1 MPGTNLTREEAQQRA
16 KLLTVDSYEIDLDL
30 SGAVEGG
37 TYRSVTT
44 VRFDSA
50 ESGVGSFIDLVAPA
64 VQEVVLN
71 GDSLDP
77 AEVFKDSRIELAGI
91 LEGRNVLRVVAD
103 CAYTNTGEGLHR
115 FVDPV
120 DQQAYLYTQFEV
132 PDARRVFASFEQP
145 DLKATFQ
152 FTVKAPSGWTV
163 ISNSPTPEPK
173 DDVWEFEPTPRI
185 STYVTALILG
195 PYHSVHSVYEKD
207 GQSVPLGIYC
217 RPSLAEFLDSDAIF
231 EVTRQ
236 GFEWFQEK
244 FDYAYPFKKY
254 DQLFVPEFNAG
265 AMENAGAVT
274 IRDQY
279 VFRSKVTDAAYE
291 VRAETILHELAHMWF
306 GDLVTMEW
314 WNDLWL
320 NESFATYTSI
330 ACQSYAPGSRWPHSW
345 TTFANSMK
353 TWAYRQDQLPST
365 HPIMAQ
371 INDLDDVLVNFDGI
385 TYAKGA
391 SVLKQLVAYVGEDE
405 FFRGVQAYFKA
416 HAYGNTQLSDL
427 LGALEET
434 SGRDL
439 GTWSQKWLQTAGINV
454 LRPEIETDANGVI
467 TSFAIRQEAPALPAG
482 AKGEPTLRPHRIA
495 VGLYDLDDSAGGS
508 GKLVRGERIE
518 LDVDG
523 ELTEVAE
530 LVGKRRPAVILLN
543 DDDLSYAKVRL
554 DEQSLAFV
562 TEHLGDFEASL
573 PRALCW
579 ASAWDMTRDAELA
592 ARDYLSLVLSGIGK
606 ESDIGVVQ
614 SLHRQVLTAVELYAD
629 PNAREALLTRWTD
642 ATLAHLRSSAGG
654 SDHQLAWARAFAAT
668 ARTPEQLDLLE
679 GLLDGRESIEGLAV
693 DTELRWSFVQRL
705 AAVGRFDEAEITSE
719 YERDRTAAGE
729 RHAATARAA
738 RPTEE
743 AKAEAW
749 ASVVES
755 DKLPNAV
762 QEAVIGGFVQFG
774 QRELLAPYTEK
785 YFAAVKGVWDSRSH
799 EMAQQIAVGL
809 YPSVQVS
816 ADTLAKTDEW
826 LASAEPSAA
835 LRRLI
840 SESRSGVE
848 RALRAQARHGGVG
861 GDALRRGKMALPR
874 ARARKRRFRM
884 EVSRSTG
891 TAAPTGETTSPA
903 AVARSGPRPH
913 QGRGE
918 RRSLLAFRF

>member
-1 MPGTNLTREEAQQRA
+1 MPGTNLTRDEAQERA
-16 KLLTVDSYEIDLDL
+16 RLLTVDAYEIDLDL
-30 SGAVEGG
+30 SAAQEGGAPGSAADGSTGG

-44 VRFDSA
+44 VRFDVA
-50 ESGVGSFIDLVAPA
+50 EAGADSFIDLVAPA
-64 VQEVVLN
+64 VHEVVLN
-71 GDSLDP
+71 GEALDP
-77 AEVFKDSRIELAGI
+77 GEVFKDSRITLAG
-91 LEGRNVLRVVAD
+91 LPAGRNDLTVVAD

-152 FTVKAPSGWTV
+152 FTVKAPEGWTV
-163 ISNSPTPEPK
+163 ISNSPTPEPS
-173 DDVWEFEPTPRI
+173 DNVWRFEPTPRI
-185 STYVTALILG
+185 STYITALIVG
-195 PYHSVHSVYEKD
+195 PYHSVHSSYEKD
-207 GQSVPLGIYC
+207 GRTVPLGIYC
-217 RPSLAEFLDSDAIF
+217 RPSLAEHLDADEIF
-231 EVTRQ
+231 AVTRQ

-244 FDYAYPFKKY
+244 FDYDYPFAKY

-330 ACQSYAPGSRWPHSW
+330 ACQAYAPGSKWPHSW

-365 HPIMAQ
+365 HPIMAE

-391 SVLKQLVAYVGEDE
+391 SVLKQLVAYVGMDE
-405 FFRGVQAYFKA
+405 FFQGVQAYFKA
-416 HAYGNTQLSDL
+416 HAYGNTRLSDL

-439 GTWSQKWLQTAGINV
+439 KTWSKKWLETAGINI
-454 LRPEIETDANGVI
+454 LRPETEVDGAGII
-467 TSFAIRQEAPALPAG
+467 TSFAVKQEAPALPAG
-482 AKGEPTLRPHRIA
+482 AKGEPVLRPHRIA
-495 VGLYDLDDSAGGS
+495 VGAYELQD
-508 GKLVRGERIE
+508 GKLVRTERIE

-523 ELTEVAE
+523 ELTAVPQ
-530 LVGKRRPAVILLN
+530 LVGKARPAVILLN

-554 DEQSLAFV
+554 DEESLKAV
-562 TEHLGDFEASL
+562 TEHLGDFTESL
-573 PRALCW
+573 PRALSW
-579 ASAWDMTRDAELA
+579 ASAWDMTRDAELP

-614 SLHRQVLTAVELYAD
+614 SLHRQVKLALDLYAA
-629 PNAREALLTRWTD
+629 PEWRETGLATWTAAALEQ
-642 ATLAHLRSSAGG
+642 LRAAEPG
-654 SDHQLAWARAFAAT
+654 SDHQLAWARAFAAS
-668 ARTPEQLDLLE
+668 ARTDTQLDLLQ
-679 GLLDGRESIEGLAV
+679 GLLDGTEEISGLAV
-693 DTELRWSFVQRL
+693 DTELRWALLQRL
-705 AAVGRFDEAEITSE
+705 AATGRADEKAVAAEL
-719 YERDRTAAGE
+719 ERDKTSAGE

-738 RPTEE
+738 RPTAE

-755 DKLPNAV
+755 DKLPNSL
-762 QEAVIGGFVQFG
+762 QEAVIGGFVQPD
-774 QRELLAPYTEK
+774 QRELLAPYTAK
-785 YFAAVKGVWDSRSH
+785 YFAAVKDIWNSRSH
-799 EMAQQIAVGL
+799 EMAQQIVVGL
-809 YPSVQVS
+809 YPALQVS
-816 ADTLAKTDEW
+816 QETLDATDAW
-826 LASAEPSAA
+826 LASAGPSPA
-835 LRRLI
+835 LRRLMT
-840 SESRSGVE
+840 ESRAGIE
-848 RALRAQARHGGVG
+848 RALKAQRA
-861 GDALRRGKMALPR
+861 DA
-874 ARARKRRFRM
+874 
-884 EVSRSTG
+884 
-891 TAAPTGETTSPA
+891 AA
-903 AVARSGPRPH
+903 
-913 QGRGE
+913 
-918 RRSLLAFRF
+918 

>member
-30 SGAVEGG
+30 SGAQEGG

-44 VRFDSA
+44 VRFDVSA
-50 ESGVGSFIDLVAPA
+50 DVSTDANGAESFIDLVAPT
-64 VQEVVLN
+64 VHEVTLN

-77 AEVFKDSRIELAGI
+77 AEVFADSRIALPG
-91 LEGRNVLRVVAD
+91 LLPGRNVLRVSAD

-120 DQQAYLYTQFEV
+120 DDQAYLYTQFEV

-145 DLKATFQ
+145 DLKATFK
-152 FTVKAPSGWTV
+152 FTVKAPAGWTV
-163 ISNSPTPEPK
+163 VSNSPTPEPR
-173 DDVWEFEPTPRI
+173 DNVWEFEPTPRI
-185 STYVTALILG
+185 STYITALIVG

-217 RPSLAEFLDSDAIF
+217 RPSLAEHLDADAIF
-231 EVTRQ
+231 DVTRQ

-291 VRAETILHELAHMWF
+291 VRAATILHELAHMWF

-320 NESFATYTSI
+320 NESFATYAEA
-330 ACQSYAPGSRWPHSW
+330 ACQADAPGSKWPHSW

-365 HPIMAQ
+365 HPIMAD
-371 INDLDDVLVNFDGI
+371 IRDLDDVLVNFDGI

-391 SVLKQLVAYVGEDE
+391 SVLKQLVAYVGKDA
-405 FFRGVQAYFKA
+405 FFSGVQAYFKR
-416 HAYGNTQLSDL
+416 HAYGNTRLSDL

-439 GTWSQKWLQTAGINV
+439 SAWSKKWLETAGINV
-454 LRPEIETDANGVI
+454 LRPEIETDGADGTGTI

-482 AKGEPTLRPHRIA
+482 AKGESTLRPHRIA
-495 VGLYDLDDSAGGS
+495 VGLYDLDAAS
-508 GKLVRGERIE
+508 GKLVRVDRVE

-523 ELTEVAE
+523 ELTSVPE
-530 LVGKRRPAVILLN
+530 LVGKARPAVVLLN

-554 DEQSLAFV
+554 DERSLAFV

-579 ASAWDMTRDAELA
+579 ASAWDMTRDGELP

-614 SLHRQVLTAVELYAD
+614 SLHRQVKLAVDLYAA
-629 PNAREALLTRWTD
+629 PNARETLLNRWTE
-642 ATLAHLRSSAGG
+642 ATLAHLRAAEAG

-668 ARTPEQLDLLE
+668 ARKPEQLDLLDS
-679 GLLDGRESIEGLAV
+679 LLDGTKTVEGLAV
-693 DTELRWSFVQRL
+693 DTELRWAFVQRL
-705 AAVGRFDEAEITSE
+705 AAVGRYDESEIAAE
-719 YERDRTAAGE
+719 YERDKTAAGE

-738 RPTEE
+738 RPSEE

-755 DKLPNAV
+755 DKLPNAL
-762 QEAVIGGFVQFG
+762 QEAVIAGFVQTD
-774 QRELLAPYTEK
+774 QRELLAPYTDR
-785 YFAAVKGVWDSRSH
+785 YFEALAGVWESRSH
-799 EMAQQIAVGL
+799 EMAQQIVVGL
-809 YPSVQVS
+809 YPAIQVS
-816 ADTLAKTDEW
+816 EETLEKTDAW
-826 LASAEPSAA
+826 LTSTDPNAA
-835 LRRLI
+835 LRRLV
-840 SESRSGVE
+840 SESRAGVE
-848 RALRAQARHGGVG
+848 RALRAQAA
-861 GDALRRGKMALPR
+861 DA
-874 ARARKRRFRM
+874 
-884 EVSRSTG
+884 
-891 TAAPTGETTSPA
+891 AAE
-903 AVARSGPRPH
+903 
-913 QGRGE
+913 
-918 RRSLLAFRF
+918 

>member
-30 SGAVEGG
+30 SGAQEGG
-37 TYRSVTT
+37 TFRSVTT

-50 ESGVGSFIDLVAPA
+50 EADAETFIDLVAPA
-64 VQEVVLN
+64 VHEVVLN
-71 GDSLDP
+71 GHSLDV
-77 AEVFKDSRIELAGI
+77 AAVFRDSRIRLRHLAAGP
-91 LEGRNVLRVVAD
+91 NVLKVVAD
-103 CAYTNTGEGLHR
+103 CDYTNTGEGLHR

-173 DDVWEFEPTPRI
+173 GPDGDVWVFEPTPRI
-185 STYVTALILG
+185 STYITALIAG
-195 PYHSVHSVYEKD
+195 PYHAVHSSYEGPD

-217 RPSLAEFLDSDAIF
+217 RPSLAEYLDADAIF

-236 GFEWFQEK
+236 GFDWFQEK
-244 FDYAYPFKKY
+244 FDYAYPFAKY

-291 VRAETILHELAHMWF
+291 TRAETILHELAHMWF

-330 ACQSYAPGSRWPHSW
+330 ACQAYAEGSRWPHSW

-365 HPIMAQ
+365 HPIMAD
-371 INDLDDVLVNFDGI
+371 IRDLDDVLVNFDGI

-391 SVLKQLVAYVGEDE
+391 SVLKQLVAYVGMDE

-416 HAYGNTQLSDL
+416 HAFGNTRLSDL

-439 GTWSQKWLQTAGINV
+439 KTWSAKWLETAGINV
-454 LRPEIETDANGVI
+454 LRPVVDVDTRGVI
-467 TSFAIRQEAPALPAG
+467 TSFAVKQEAPALPAG

-495 VGLYDLDDSAGGS
+495 IGLYDLDEAS
-508 GKLVRGERIE
+508 GKLVRTDRVE

-523 ELTEVAE
+523 ELTAVDA
-530 LVGKRRPAVILLN
+530 LVGKARPAVILLN

-554 DEQSLAFV
+554 DAESLAFV
-562 TEHLGDFEASL
+562 TDHIGDFEASL

-579 ASAWDMTRDAELA
+579 ASAWDMTRDAELPT
-592 ARDYLSLVLSGIGK
+592 RDYLSLVLSGIGK

-614 SLHRQVLTAVELYAD
+614 SLHRQVKLALDLYAA
-629 PNAREALLTRWTD
+629 PARREEALTRWTE
-642 ATLAHLRSSAGG
+642 ATLTHLRAAEPG

-668 ARTPEQLDLLE
+668 ARTDADLSLLE
-679 GLLDGRESIEGLAV
+679 RLLDGSETIEGLAV
-693 DTELRWSFVQRL
+693 DTELRWAFVGRL
-705 AAVGRFDEAEITSE
+705 AATGRLDEAGIAAEL
-719 YERDRTAAGE
+719 ERDKTAAGE
-729 RHAATARAA
+729 RHAASARAA
-738 RPTEE
+738 RPTAE
-743 AKAEAW
+743 AKAAAW

-755 DKLPNAV
+755 DTLPNAV
-762 QEAVIGGFVQFG
+762 QEAVIGGFVQTD

-785 YFAAVKGVWDSRSH
+785 FFSAVKDAWDSRSH

-809 YPSVQVS
+809 YPSLQIS
-816 ADTLAKTDEW
+816 QATLDATDAW
-826 LASAEPSAA
+826 LASANPSAA

-848 RALRAQARHGGVG
+848 RALRA
-861 GDALRRGKMALPR
+861 R
-874 ARARKRRFRM
+874 AAD
-884 EVSRSTG
+884 V
-891 TAAPTGETTSPA
+891 
-903 AVARSGPRPH
+903 
-913 QGRGE
+913 
-918 RRSLLAFRF
+918 

>member
-1 MPGTNLTREEAQQRA
+1 MPGTNLTRDEAQQRA
-16 KLLTVDSYEIDLDL
+16 RLLTVDSYEIDLDL
-30 SGAVEGG
+30 SGAQEGG
-37 TYRSVTT
+37 TYRSVTS
-44 VRFDSA
+44 VRFDAA
-50 ESGVGSFIDLVAPA
+50 EAGAGTFIDLVAPT
-64 VQEVVLN
+64 VHEVVLN
-71 GDSLDP
+71 GEALDT
-77 AEVFKDSRIELAGI
+77 AEVFADSRIALPGLLAG
-91 LEGRNVLRVVAD
+91 RNELRVVAD

-145 DLKATFQ
+145 DLKATFR
-152 FTVKAPSGWTV
+152 FTVTAPEGWTV

-173 DDVWEFEPTPRI
+173 DNVWRFEPTPRI
-185 STYVTALILG
+185 SSYITALIVG
-195 PYHSVHSVYEKD
+195 PYHSVHSSYEKD
-207 GQSVPLGIYC
+207 GRSVPLGIYC

-231 EVTRQ
+231 AVTRQ
-236 GFEWFQEK
+236 GFDWFEEK
-244 FDYAYPFKKY
+244 FDYPYPFAKY

-291 VRAETILHELAHMWF
+291 TRAETILHELAHMWF

-330 ACQSYAPGSRWPHSW
+330 ACQAHAPGSKWPHAW

-365 HPIMAQ
+365 HPIMAE
-371 INDLDDVLVNFDGI
+371 IRDLDDVLVNFDGI

-391 SVLKQLVAYVGEDE
+391 SVLKQLVAYVGMEE
-405 FFRGVQAYFKA
+405 FFTGVQAYFKR
-416 HAYGNTQLSDL
+416 HAFGNTRLSDL

-439 GTWSQKWLQTAGINV
+439 KTWSKKWLETAGINV
-454 LRPEIETDANGVI
+454 LRPEITTDATGTI
-467 TSFAIRQEAPALPAG
+467 TSFAVRQEAPALPPG
-482 AKGEPTLRPHRIA
+482 ATGEPTLRPHRIA
-495 VGLYDLDDSAGGS
+495 IGLYDLDAT
-508 GKLVRGERIE
+508 GKLVRSERIE

-523 ELTEVAE
+523 ERTEVE
-530 LVGKRRPAVILLN
+530 GLTGTKRPAVILLN

-554 DEQSLAFV
+554 DPDSLAVV

-579 ASAWDMTRDAELA
+579 ASAWDMTRDGELA
-592 ARDYLSLVLSGIGK
+592 TRDYLSLVLSGIAK

-614 SLHRQVLTAVELYAD
+614 SLHRQVKLALELYAAPD
-629 PNAREALLTRWTD
+629 WRPTGLTAWTE
-642 ATLAHLRSSAGG
+642 ATLAHLRAAAPG

-668 ARTPEQLDLLE
+668 ARTDAQLDLVA
-679 GLLDGRESIEGLAV
+679 GLLDGTETIDGLAV
-693 DTELRWSFVQRL
+693 DTELRWTLLERL
-705 AAVGRFDEAEITSE
+705 AATGRADEAAVAAEL
-719 YERDRTAAGE
+719 ERDKTSAGE

-738 RPTEE
+738 RPTPE

-762 QEAVIGGFVQFG
+762 QEAVIGGFVQTD
-774 QRELLAPYTEK
+774 QRELLAPYTER
-785 YFAAVKGVWDSRSH
+785 YFASVKEIWNSRSH

-809 YPSVQVS
+809 YPALQVS
-816 ADTLAKTDEW
+816 QDTLDATDAW
-826 LASAEPSAA
+826 LASADPTPA
-835 LRRLI
+835 LRRMVT
-840 SESRSGVE
+840 ESRAGVE
-848 RALRAQARHGGVG
+848 RAL
-861 GDALRRGKMALPR
+861 K
-874 ARARKRRFRM
+874 ARAAD
-884 EVSRSTG
+884 
-891 TAAPTGETTSPA
+891 AAAG
-903 AVARSGPRPH
+903 
-913 QGRGE
+913 
-918 RRSLLAFRF
+918 

>member
-1 MPGTNLTREEAQQRA
+1 MPGTNLTRDEAQQRA
-16 KLLTVDSYEIDLDL
+16 RLLTVDSYEIDLDL
-30 SGAVEGG
+30 SGAQEGG
-37 TYRSVTT
+37 TYRSVTR
-44 VRFDSA
+44 VRFNAA
-50 ESGVGSFIDLVAPA
+50 EAGAESFIDLVAPT
-64 VQEVVLN
+64 VHEVVLN
-71 GDSLDP
+71 GEALDP
-77 AEVFKDSRIELAGI
+77 EQVFKDSRIALPGLSAGDNELT
-91 LEGRNVLRVVAD
+91 VVAD
-103 CAYTNTGEGLHR
+103 CGYTNTGEGLHR

-152 FTVKAPSGWTV
+152 FTVTAPEGWTV

-173 DDVWEFEPTPRI
+173 DNVWHFEPTPRI
-185 STYVTALILG
+185 STYITALIAG
-195 PYHSVHSVYEKD
+195 PYHSVHSSYEKD

-217 RPSLAEFLDSDAIF
+217 RPSLAEFLDADAIF

-236 GFEWFQEK
+236 GFDWFQEK
-244 FDYAYPFKKY
+244 FDYDYPFAKY

-291 VRAETILHELAHMWF
+291 TRAETILHELAHMWF

-330 ACQSYAPGSRWPHSW
+330 ACQAYAPGSKWPHAW

-365 HPIMAQ
+365 HPIMAE
-371 INDLDDVLVNFDGI
+371 IRDLDDVLVNFDGI

-391 SVLKQLVAYVGEDE
+391 SVLKQLVAYVGMDE
-405 FFRGVQAYFKA
+405 FFKGVQAYFKQ
-416 HAYGNTQLSDL
+416 HQWDNTRLSDL

-439 GTWSQKWLQTAGINV
+439 KTWSKKWLETAGINI
-454 LRPEIETDANGVI
+454 LRPEIETDDSGTI
-467 TSFAIRQEAPALPAG
+467 TSFAVRQEAPALPAG
-482 AKGEPTLRPHRIA
+482 ATGEPVLRPHRIA
-495 VGLYDLDDSAGGS
+495 IGAYDLDAT
-508 GKLVRGERIE
+508 GKLVRTDRIE

-523 ELTEVAE
+523 ELTEVPE
-530 LVGKRRPAVILLN
+530 LVGRKRPGVVLLN

-554 DEQSLAFV
+554 DAESLKAV
-562 TEHLGDFEASL
+562 TAHLGDFEASL

-579 ASAWDMTRDAELA
+579 ASAWDMTRDGELPT
-592 ARDYLSLVLSGIGK
+592 RDYLDLVLSGIAK

-614 SLHRQVLTAVELYAD
+614 SLHRQVKLALDLYGAPD
-629 PNAREALLTRWTD
+629 WRATGLAAWTE
-642 ATLAHLRSSAGG
+642 ATLRHLRAAAPG

-668 ARTPEQLDLLE
+668 ARTDEQLALLA
-679 GLLDGRESIEGLAV
+679 GLLDGSETIEGLVV
-693 DTELRWSFVQRL
+693 DTELRWALLERL
-705 AAVGRFDEAEITSE
+705 AATGKADEPEIAAEL
-719 YERDRTAAGE
+719 ERDRTSAGE
-729 RHAATARAA
+729 RHAATARAS
-738 RPTEE
+738 RPTPE

-762 QEAVIGGFVQFG
+762 QEAVIGGFVQTD
-774 QRELLAPYTEK
+774 QRELLAAYAEK
-785 YFAAVKGVWDSRSH
+785 YFAAVKGVWEGRSH

-809 YPSVQVS
+809 YPSLQVS
-816 ADTLAKTDEW
+816 QATLDATDAW
-826 LASAEPSAA
+826 LASAEPNAA
-835 LRRLI
+835 LRRLVT
-840 SESRSGVE
+840 ESRAGIE
-848 RALRAQARHGGVG
+848 RALRAQAA
-861 GDALRRGKMALPR
+861 DA
-874 ARARKRRFRM
+874 
-884 EVSRSTG
+884 
-891 TAAPTGETTSPA
+891 AAGA
-903 AVARSGPRPH
+903 
-913 QGRGE
+913 
-918 RRSLLAFRF
+918 

>member
-30 SGAVEGG
+30 SGAQEGG
-37 TYRSVTT
+37 TFRSVTT
-44 VRFDSA
+44 VRFDSVENGA
-50 ESGVGSFIDLVAPA
+50 QSFIDLVAPT
-64 VQEVVLN
+64 VHEITLN
-71 GDSLDP
+71 GDHLD
-77 AEVFKDSRIELAGI
+77 ADEVFKDSRIALPGI
-91 LEGRNVLRVVAD
+91 LDGRNILRVVAD

-152 FTVKAPSGWTV
+152 FTVKAPTGWTV

-173 DDVWEFEPTPRI
+173 DDIWIFEPTPRI
-185 STYVTALILG
+185 SSYITALIVG

-207 GQSVPLGIYC
+207 GQTVPLGIYC
-217 RPSLAEFLDSDAIF
+217 RPSLAEYLDSDAIF

-274 IRDQY
+274 LRDQY

-291 VRAETILHELAHMWF
+291 MRASTILHELAHMWF

-320 NESFATYTSI
+320 NESFATYAEA
-330 ACQSYAPGSRWPHSW
+330 ACQAHHPDSRWPHSW
-345 TTFANSMK
+345 TTFANQMK

-365 HPIMAQ
+365 HPIMAE
-371 INDLDDVLVNFDGI
+371 IRDLDDVLVNFDGI

-391 SVLKQLVAYVGEDE
+391 SVLKQLVAYVGMDE

-416 HAYGNTQLSDL
+416 HAYGNTRLSDL

-434 SGRDL
+434 SGRNL
-439 GTWSQKWLQTAGINV
+439 GNWSEKWLQTAGINI
-454 LRPEIETDANGVI
+454 LRPEIETDADGVI

-482 AKGEPTLRPHRIA
+482 AKGESTLRPHRIA
-495 VGLYDLDDSAGGS
+495 IGFYDLDDDS
-508 GKLVRGERIE
+508 GKLLRDERVE

-523 ELTEVAE
+523 ELTAVPQ
-530 LVGKRRPAVILLN
+530 LVGKRRPAVVLLN

-592 ARDYLSLVLSGIGK
+592 TRDYLSLVLSGIGK

-614 SLHRQVLTAVELYAD
+614 SLHRQVKLAIELYAD
-629 PNAREALLTRWTD
+629 PAWRESGLTRWTV
-642 ATLAHLRSSAGG
+642 AALEHLRAAEPG

-679 GLLDGRESIEGLAV
+679 GLLSGGETIEGLVV
-693 DTELRWSFVQRL
+693 DTELRWTFVQRL
-705 AAVGRFDEAEITSE
+705 AVTGRFDEAEITAE
-719 YERDRTAAGE
+719 YERDKTDAGE
-729 RHAATARAA
+729 RHATTARAA
-738 RPTEE
+738 RPTEA

-762 QEAVIGGFVQFG
+762 QEAVIGGFVQTD

-785 YFAAVKGVWDSRSH
+785 FFAAVKDVWESRSH

-809 YPSVQVS
+809 YPSIQVS
-816 ADTLAKTDEW
+816 QDTLDKTDAW
-826 LASAEPSAA
+826 LASAEPNAA
-835 LRRLI
+835 LRRLV

-848 RALRAQARHGGVG
+848 RALKAQAA
-861 GDALRRGKMALPR
+861 DAAS
-874 ARARKRRFRM
+874 AQ
-884 EVSRSTG
+884 E
-891 TAAPTGETTSPA
+891 
-903 AVARSGPRPH
+903 
-913 QGRGE
+913 
-918 RRSLLAFRF
+918 

>member
-30 SGAVEGG
+30 SGAQEGG

-44 VRFDSA
+44 VRFDVA
-50 ESGVGSFIDLVAPA
+50 ESGAASFIDLVAPA
-64 VQEVVLN
+64 VHEVTLN

-77 AEVFKDSRIELAGI
+77 AEVFADSRIALPGLLAG
-91 LEGRNVLRVVAD
+91 RNILRVVAD

-120 DQQAYLYTQFEV
+120 DEQAYLYTQFEV

-173 DDVWEFEPTPRI
+173 DDTWVFEPTPRI
-185 STYVTALILG
+185 SSYITALIVG

-231 EVTRQ
+231 AVTRQ

-244 FDYAYPFKKY
+244 FDYDYPFKKY

-291 VRAETILHELAHMWF
+291 TRAETILHELAHMWF

-330 ACQSYAPGSRWPHSW
+330 ACQAYAPGSRWPHSW

-365 HPIMAQ
+365 HPIMAE
-371 INDLDDVLVNFDGI
+371 IRDLDDVLVNFDGI

-391 SVLKQLVAYVGEDE
+391 SVLKQLVAYVGMDE
-405 FFRGVQAYFKA
+405 FFTGVQAYFKR
-416 HAYGNTQLSDL
+416 HAYGNTRLADL

-439 GTWSQKWLQTAGINV
+439 STWARKWLQTAGINI
-454 LRPEIETDANGVI
+454 LRPEVETDGDGVV
-467 TSFAIRQEAPALPAG
+467 TSFAVRQEAPALPAG

-495 VGLYDLDDSAGGS
+495 IGLYDLDEAS
-508 GKLVRGERIE
+508 GKLVRTDRIE

-523 ELTEVAE
+523 ELTAVPQLA
-530 LVGKRRPAVILLN
+530 GRPRPAVFLLN

-554 DEQSLAFV
+554 DEESLRFV
-562 TEHLGDFEASL
+562 TEHLGDFESSL

-579 ASAWDMTRDAELA
+579 ASAWDMTRDAELP

-614 SLHRQVLTAVELYAD
+614 SLQRQVKLAVELYAD
-629 PNAREALLTRWTD
+629 PAAREALLTRWTD
-642 ATLAHLRSSAGG
+642 ATLAHLRAAAPA

-668 ARTPEQLDLLE
+668 ARTPEQLDLLD
-679 GLLDGRESIEGLAV
+679 GLLDGTQTVEGLAV
-693 DTELRWSFVQRL
+693 DTELRWAFVERL
-705 AAVGRFDEAEITSE
+705 AAVGRFDEADIAAE

-749 ASVVES
+749 ASVVDS

-762 QEAVIGGFVQFG
+762 QEAVIGGFVQTD
-774 QRELLAPYTEK
+774 QRDLLAPYTDK
-785 YFAAVKGVWDSRSH
+785 YFEILKSVWDSRSH
-799 EMAQQIAVGL
+799 EIAQQIAIGL
-809 YPSVQVS
+809 YPSLQVS
-816 ADTLAKTDEW
+816 AETLTKTDAW
-826 LASAEPSAA
+826 LASAQPNAA
-835 LRRLI
+835 LARLV
-840 SESRSGVE
+840 SESRAGVE
-848 RALRAQARHGGVG
+848 RALKAQAA
-861 GDALRRGKMALPR
+861 DA
-874 ARARKRRFRM
+874 
-884 EVSRSTG
+884 
-891 TAAPTGETTSPA
+891 AA
-903 AVARSGPRPH
+903 
-913 QGRGE
+913 Q
-918 RRSLLAFRF
+918 

>member
-16 KLLTVDSYEIDLDL
+16 DLLSVDSYEIDLDL
-30 SGAVEGG
+30 SGAQEGG
-37 TYRSVTT
+37 TFRSVTT
-44 VRFDSA
+44 VRFDVA
-50 ESGVGSFIDLVAPA
+50 ESGAESFIDLVAPA
-64 VQEVVLN
+64 VREVTLN
-71 GDSLDP
+71 GDTLDP
-77 AEVFKDSRIELAGI
+77 AEVFKESRIALPGL
-91 LEGRNVLRVVAD
+91 LEGRNILRVVAD

-120 DQQAYLYTQFEV
+120 DEQAYLYTQFEV
-132 PDARRVFASFEQP
+132 PDARRVFANFEQP
-145 DLKATFQ
+145 DLKATFR
-152 FTVKAPSGWTV
+152 FTVTAPDGWSV
-163 ISNSPTPEPK
+163 ISNSPTPEAK
-173 DDVWEFEPTPRI
+173 DNVWAFAPTPRI
-185 STYVTALILG
+185 STYITALIVG

-217 RPSLAEFLDSDAIF
+217 RPSLAEHLDADAIF

-236 GFEWFQEK
+236 GFDWFQEK
-244 FDYAYPFKKY
+244 FDYAYPFEKY

-320 NESFATYTSI
+320 NESFATFTSI
-330 ACQSYAPGSRWPHSW
+330 ACQASAPGSRWPHAW

-365 HPIMAQ
+365 HPIMAE
-371 INDLDDVLVNFDGI
+371 IRDLDDVLVNFDGI

-405 FFRGVQAYFKA
+405 FFRGVQAYFKR
-416 HAYGNTQLSDL
+416 HAFGNTRLSDL

-439 GTWSQKWLQTAGINV
+439 KTWSKAWLETAGINI
-454 LRPEIETDANGVI
+454 LRPELETDADGVI
-467 TSFAIRQEAPALPAG
+467 TSFAVRQEAPALPAG

-495 VGLYDLDDSAGGS
+495 VGLYDLDDA
-508 GKLVRGERIE
+508 GKLVRVKRVE

-523 ELTEVAE
+523 ELTPVPE
-530 LVGKRRPAVILLN
+530 LTGVRRPAVILLN
-543 DDDLSYAKVRL
+543 DDDLSYAKVRM
-554 DEQSLAFV
+554 DEESLAVV
-562 TEHLGDFEASL
+562 TEHLGDFAESL
-573 PRALCW
+573 PRALSW
-579 ASAWDMTRDAELA
+579 ASAWDMTRDGELA
-592 ARDYLSLVLSGIGK
+592 TRDYLSLVLSGIGK

-614 SLHRQVLTAVELYAD
+614 SLHRQAKLAIDLYAD
-629 PNAREALLTRWTD
+629 PAARETLLSRWTE
-642 ATLAHLRSSAGG
+642 ATLAHLRTAEAG

-679 GLLDGRESIEGLAV
+679 ALLDGSQTVEGLAV
-693 DTELRWSFVQRL
+693 DTELRWAFVERL
-705 AAVGRFDEAEITSE
+705 AAVGRFDEAEIAAE

-738 RPTEE
+738 RPTAE

-762 QEAVIGGFVQFG
+762 QEAVIIGFIQTD
-774 QRELLAPYTEK
+774 QRELLAPYTDR
-785 YFAAVKGVWDSRSH
+785 YFDSVKTAWDSRSH

-816 ADTLAKTDEW
+816 EETLHKTDAW
-826 LASAEPSAA
+826 LTSVDPTPA

-840 SESRSGVE
+840 SESRAGVE
-848 RALRAQARHGGVG
+848 RALKAQRADGAS
-861 GDALRRGKMALPR
+861 A
-874 ARARKRRFRM
+874 
-884 EVSRSTG
+884 
-891 TAAPTGETTSPA
+891 
-903 AVARSGPRPH
+903 
-913 QGRGE
+913 
-918 RRSLLAFRF
+918 

>member
-30 SGAVEGG
+30 SGAQEGG

-44 VRFDSA
+44 VRFDVSA
-50 ESGVGSFIDLVAPA
+50 DAEGAESFIDLVAPTA
-64 VQEVVLN
+64 HEVTLN
-71 GDSLDP
+71 GDALDP
-77 AEVFKDSRIELAGI
+77 AEVFEDSRIALPG
-91 LEGRNVLRVVAD
+91 LLPGRNVLRVSAD

-120 DQQAYLYTQFEV
+120 DDQAYLYTQFEV

-152 FTVKAPSGWTV
+152 FTVKAPAGWTV
-163 ISNSPTPEPK
+163 ISNSPTPEPR
-173 DDVWEFEPTPRI
+173 DNVWEFEPTPRI
-185 STYVTALILG
+185 STYITALIVG

-217 RPSLAEFLDSDAIF
+217 RPSLAEYLDADAIF
-231 EVTRQ
+231 DVTRQ

-244 FDYAYPFKKY
+244 FDYAYPFGKY

-291 VRAETILHELAHMWF
+291 VRASTILHELAHMWF

-320 NESFATYTSI
+320 NESFATYAEA
-330 ACQSYAPGSRWPHSW
+330 ACQADAPGSKWPHSW

-365 HPIMAQ
+365 HPIMAD
-371 INDLDDVLVNFDGI
+371 IRDLDDVLVNFDGI

-391 SVLKQLVAYVGEDE
+391 SVLKQLVAYVGKDA
-405 FFRGVQAYFKA
+405 FFSGVQAYFKR
-416 HAYGNTQLSDL
+416 HAYGNTRLSDL

-439 GTWSQKWLQTAGINV
+439 SAWSKKWLETAGINV
-454 LRPEIETDANGVI
+454 LRPEIETDGADGTGTI

-482 AKGEPTLRPHRIA
+482 AKGESTLRPHRIA
-495 VGLYDLDDSAGGS
+495 VGLYDLDEAS
-508 GKLVRGERIE
+508 GKLVRVDRVE

-523 ELTEVAE
+523 ELTAVPQ
-530 LVGKRRPAVILLN
+530 LVGKARPAVVLLN

-554 DEQSLAFV
+554 DERSLAFV

-592 ARDYLSLVLSGIGK
+592 TRDYLSLVLSGIGK

-614 SLHRQVLTAVELYAD
+614 SLHRQVKLAIDLYSA
-629 PNAREALLTRWTD
+629 PNTREALLTRWTE
-642 ATLAHLRSSAGG
+642 ATLAHLRAAEAG

-668 ARTPEQLDLLE
+668 ARTPEQLDLLDSLLE
-679 GLLDGRESIEGLAV
+679 GTQTIEGLAV
-693 DTELRWSFVQRL
+693 DTELRWTFVERL
-705 AAVGRFDEAEITSE
+705 AAVGRYDETEIAGE
-719 YERDRTAAGE
+719 YERDKTAAGE

-755 DKLPNAV
+755 DKLPNAL
-762 QEAVIGGFVQFG
+762 QEAVIAGFVQTD
-774 QRELLAPYTEK
+774 QRELLAPYTDR
-785 YFAAVKGVWDSRSH
+785 YFEAVADVWESRSH

-809 YPSVQVS
+809 YPAIQVS
-816 ADTLAKTDEW
+816 EETLAKTDAW
-826 LASAEPSAA
+826 LASAEPNAA
-835 LRRLI
+835 LRRLV
-840 SESRSGVE
+840 SESRAGVE
-848 RALRAQARHGGVG
+848 RALRAQAA
-861 GDALRRGKMALPR
+861 D
-874 ARARKRRFRM
+874 ARA
-884 EVSRSTG
+884 
-891 TAAPTGETTSPA
+891 
-903 AVARSGPRPH
+903 
-913 QGRGE
+913 
-918 RRSLLAFRF
+918 

>member
-16 KLLTVDSYEIDLDL
+16 RLLAVDAYEIDLDL
-30 SGAVEGG
+30 SGAQEGG

-44 VRFDSA
+44 VRFEAA
-50 ESGVGSFIDLVAPA
+50 EAGESFIDLVAPT
-64 VQEVVLN
+64 VHEVVLN
-71 GDSLDP
+71 GTALTP
-77 AEVFKDSRIELAGI
+77 ADVFKDSRIALPGLVA
-91 LEGRNVLRVVAD
+91 GRNELKVVAD

-120 DQQAYLYTQFEV
+120 DDQAYLYTQFEV

-152 FTVKAPSGWTV
+152 FTVKAPEGWTV
-163 ISNSPTPEPK
+163 ISNSPTPERPA
-173 DDVWEFEPTPRI
+173 DNIWRFEPTPRI
-185 STYVTALILG
+185 STYITALIAG
-195 PYHSVHSVYEKD
+195 PYHSVHSSYEKD

-217 RPSLAEFLDSDAIF
+217 RPSLAEFLDADAIF

-236 GFEWFQEK
+236 GFDWFQEK
-244 FDYAYPFKKY
+244 FDYAYPFAKY

-330 ACQSYAPGSRWPHSW
+330 ACQAYAPGSKWPHSW

-365 HPIMAQ
+365 HPIMAD
-371 INDLDDVLVNFDGI
+371 IRDLDDVLVNFDGI

-391 SVLKQLVAYVGEDE
+391 SVLKQLVAYVGMDE
-405 FFRGVQAYFKA
+405 FFTGVQAYFKA
-416 HAYGNTQLSDL
+416 HAFGNTRLSDL
-427 LGALEET
+427 LGALEKT

-439 GTWSQKWLQTAGINV
+439 KAWSKAWLETAGINI
-454 LRPEIETDANGVI
+454 LRPEITTDAAGVI
-467 TSFAIRQEAPALPAG
+467 TAFAVKQEAPALPAG

-495 VGLYDLDDSAGGS
+495 IGLYELEN
-508 GKLVRGERIE
+508 GKLVRKDRVE

-523 ELTEVAE
+523 ALTEVPQ
-530 LVGKRRPAVILLN
+530 LVGRARPAVVLLN

-554 DEQSLAFV
+554 DAESLATV
-562 TEHLGDFEASL
+562 TQHLGDFTESL

-579 ASAWDMTRDAELA
+579 ASAWDMTRDGELA
-592 ARDYLSLVLSGIGK
+592 TRDYLDLVLSGITK

-614 SLHRQVLTAVELYAD
+614 SLQRQVKTAIDLYAA
-629 PNAREALLTRWTD
+629 PTWREIGLAKWTE
-642 ATLAHLRSSAGG
+642 ATLEQLHAAEPG

-668 ARTPEQLDLLE
+668 ARTDEQLDLLAA
-679 GLLDGRESIEGLAV
+679 LLDGSRSVEGLKI
-693 DTELRWSFVQRL
+693 DTELRWDLLGRL
-705 AAVGRFDEAEITSE
+705 AATGRADEKAIAAEL
-719 YERDRTAAGE
+719 ERDKTSAGE
-729 RHAATARAA
+729 EHAAWARAA
-738 RPTEE
+738 RPTAE

-749 ASVVES
+749 ASVIDS

-762 QEAVIGGFVQFG
+762 QESVISGFQQTD
-774 QRELLAPYTEK
+774 QRELLAPYAEK
-785 YFAAVKGVWDSRSH
+785 YFAVVKDVWSKRSH

-809 YPSVQVS
+809 YPALQVS
-816 ADTLAKTDEW
+816 QATLDATDAW
-826 LASAEPSAA
+826 LASAEPNAA
-835 LRRLI
+835 LRRLVT
-840 SESRSGVE
+840 ESRAGVE
-848 RALRAQARHGGVG
+848 RALKAQAA
-861 GDALRRGKMALPR
+861 DAA
-874 ARARKRRFRM
+874 
-884 EVSRSTG
+884 
-891 TAAPTGETTSPA
+891 A
-903 AVARSGPRPH
+903 AV
-913 QGRGE
+913 
-918 RRSLLAFRF
+918 

>member
-16 KLLTVDSYEIDLDL
+16 KLLTVDSYEVELDL
-30 SGAVEGG
+30 SGAQEGG
-37 TYRSVTT
+37 TYPSVTT
-44 VRFDSA
+44 VRFRSA
-50 ESGVGSFIDLVAPA
+50 EAGETFIDLVAPA
-64 VQEVVLN
+64 VHEVVLN
-71 GDSLDP
+71 GKSLDV
-77 AEVFKDSRIELAGI
+77 AEVFRDARIALNHLAAGDN
-91 LEGRNVLRVVAD
+91 ELRVVAD

-152 FTVKAPSGWTV
+152 FTVTAPEGWTV
-163 ISNSPTPEPK
+163 ISNSPTPQAADVK
-173 DDVWEFEPTPRI
+173 DNVWRFAPTPRI
-185 STYVTALILG
+185 STYITALIAG
-195 PYHSVHSVYEKD
+195 PYHSVHSSYEGPN

-217 RPSLAEFLDSDAIF
+217 RPSLAEFLDADAIF
-231 EVTRQ
+231 DVTRQ
-236 GFEWFQEK
+236 GFDWFQEK
-244 FDYAYPFKKY
+244 FAYDYPFAKY

-291 VRAETILHELAHMWF
+291 GRAETILHELAHMWF

-320 NESFATYTSI
+320 NESFATYTSV
-330 ACQSYAPGSRWPHSW
+330 ACQASAEGTKWPQAW

-365 HPIMAQ
+365 HPIMAD
-371 INDLDDVLVNFDGI
+371 IRDLDDVLVNFDGI

-391 SVLKQLVAYVGEDE
+391 SVLKQLVAYVGTDA

-416 HAYGNTQLSDL
+416 HAFGNTRLSDL
-427 LGALEET
+427 LGALEKT

-439 GTWSQKWLQTAGINV
+439 TAWSKAWLETAGINV
-454 LRPEIETDANGVI
+454 LRPRVETAADGTI
-467 TSFAIRQEAPALPAG
+467 TAFTVSQEAPALPVG

-495 VGLYDLDDSAGGS
+495 IGLYDLDAA
-508 GKLVRGERIE
+508 GKLVRTDRVE
-518 LDVDG
+518 LDIDG
-523 ELTEVAE
+523 ALTEVPE
-530 LVGKRRPAVILLN
+530 LVGRARPAVVLLN

-554 DEQSLAFV
+554 DEVSLENV
-562 TEHLGDFEASL
+562 TAHLGDFTESL

-579 ASAWDMTRDAELA
+579 ASAWDMTRDGELA
-592 ARDYLSLVLSGIGK
+592 TRDYLALVLSGIGK

-614 SLHRQVLTAVELYAD
+614 SLHRQVKLALDLYAD
-629 PNAREALLTRWTD
+629 PAWRDQGLATWTEAALE
-642 ATLAHLRSSAGG
+642 HLRGAEPG

-668 ARTPEQLDLLE
+668 ARTEGQLTFLSA
-679 GLLDGRESIEGLAV
+679 LLDGTAEVEGLVV
-693 DTELRWSFVQRL
+693 DTELRWAFLERL
-705 AAVGRFDEAEITSE
+705 VATGVLGDAAIDAEL
-719 YERDRTAAGE
+719 ERDRTAAGE

-738 RPTEE
+738 RPTAE

-749 ASVVES
+749 ASLVES
-755 DKLPNAV
+755 ADLPNAV
-762 QEAVIGGFVQFG
+762 QEAVIGGFVQTD

-785 YFAAVKGVWDSRSH
+785 FFAVVKGIWDERSH
-799 EMAQQIAVGL
+799 EIAQQIAVGL
-809 YPSVQVS
+809 YPSLQVS
-816 ADTLAKTDEW
+816 EQTLAATDAW
-826 LASAEPSAA
+826 LASAEPNAA

-848 RALRAQARHGGVG
+848 RAL
-861 GDALRRGKMALPR
+861 K
-874 ARARKRRFRM
+874 
-884 EVSRSTG
+884 
-891 TAAPTGETTSPA
+891 
-903 AVARSGPRPH
+903 ARSADAA
-913 QGRGE
+913 
-918 RRSLLAFRF
+918 SAS

>member
-30 SGAVEGG
+30 SGAQGGGTSHSSEAESGGG

-44 VRFDSA
+44 VRFDVA
-50 ESGVGSFIDLVAPA
+50 EDGDGAESFIDLVAPT
-64 VQEVVLN
+64 VHEVTLN

-77 AEVFKDSRIELAGI
+77 AEVFADSRIALPG
-91 LEGRNVLRVVAD
+91 LLKGRNILRVEAD

-120 DQQAYLYTQFEV
+120 DDQAYLYTQFEV

-145 DLKATFQ
+145 DLKATFR
-152 FTVKAPSGWTV
+152 FTVKAPEGWTV
-163 ISNSPTPEPK
+163 VSNSPTPEPR
-173 DDVWEFEPTPRI
+173 DNVWEFEPTPRI
-185 STYVTALILG
+185 SSYITALIVG

-217 RPSLAEFLDSDAIF
+217 RPSLAEYLDADAIF
-231 EVTRQ
+231 AVTRQ
-236 GFEWFQEK
+236 GFDWFQEK
-244 FDYAYPFKKY
+244 FDYAYPFAKY

-291 VRAETILHELAHMWF
+291 VRAATILHELAHMWF

-320 NESFATYTSI
+320 NESFATYAEA
-330 ACQSYAPGSRWPHSW
+330 ACQADAPGSKWPHSW
-345 TTFANSMK
+345 TTFANQMK

-365 HPIMAQ
+365 HPIMAD
-371 INDLDDVLVNFDGI
+371 IGDLDDVLVNFDGI

-405 FFRGVQAYFKA
+405 FFRGVQAYFKR
-416 HAYGNTQLSDL
+416 HAYGNTRLSDL

-439 GTWSQKWLQTAGINV
+439 KTWSRQWLETAGINI
-454 LRPEIETDANGVI
+454 LRPEFETDGNGVI

-495 VGLYDLDDSAGGS
+495 VGLYDLDEAS
-508 GKLVRGERIE
+508 GKLVRGDRVE

-523 ELTEVAE
+523 ELTAVPQLA
-530 LVGKRRPAVILLN
+530 GKRRPAVVLLN

-562 TEHLGDFEASL
+562 TEHLGDFESSL

-614 SLHRQVLTAVELYAD
+614 SLHRQVKLAIDLYTD
-629 PNAREALLTRWTD
+629 PAARETLLSRWTD
-642 ATLAHLRSSAGG
+642 ATLAHLRSAEAA

-679 GLLDGRESIEGLAV
+679 GLLAGTQTVEGLAV
-693 DTELRWSFVQRL
+693 DTELRWAFVQRL
-705 AAVGRFDEAEITSE
+705 AAVGRFDEAEIAGE

-762 QEAVIGGFVQFG
+762 QEAVIAGFVQID
-774 QRELLAPYTEK
+774 QRELLAPYTDR
-785 YFAAVKGVWDSRSH
+785 YFEVLADVWSSRSH

-809 YPSVQVS
+809 YPGIQVS
-816 ADTLAKTDEW
+816 GETLDRTDAW
-826 LASAEPSAA
+826 LTATAPNAA
-835 LRRLI
+835 LRRLV
-840 SESRSGVE
+840 SESRAGVE
-848 RALRAQARHGGVG
+848 RALRAQAA
-861 GDALRRGKMALPR
+861 DAGA
-874 ARARKRRFRM
+874 
-884 EVSRSTG
+884 
-891 TAAPTGETTSPA
+891 
-903 AVARSGPRPH
+903 
-913 QGRGE
+913 
-918 RRSLLAFRF
+918 

>member
-16 KLLTVDSYEIDLDL
+16 KLLTVESYEIDLDL
-30 SGAVEGG
+30 SGAQEGG

-44 VRFDSA
+44 VRFDVA
-50 ESGVGSFIDLVAPA
+50 ENGAESFIDLVAPT
-64 VQEVVLN
+64 VHEVTLN
-71 GDSLDP
+71 GDALDP
-77 AEVFKDSRIELAGI
+77 AEVFADSRIALPGL
-91 LEGRNVLRVVAD
+91 LEGRNILRVVAD

-120 DQQAYLYTQFEV
+120 DEQAYLYTQFEV

-152 FTVKAPSGWTV
+152 FTVKAPAGWTV

-173 DDVWEFEPTPRI
+173 DDVWVFEPTPRI
-185 STYVTALILG
+185 STYITALIVG

-330 ACQSYAPGSRWPHSW
+330 ACQAHHPASRWPHSW

-365 HPIMAQ
+365 HPIMAE
-371 INDLDDVLVNFDGI
+371 IRDLDDVLVNFDGI

-391 SVLKQLVAYVGEDE
+391 SVLKQLVAYVGMDE
-405 FFRGVQAYFKA
+405 FFRGVQAYFKR
-416 HAYGNTQLSDL
+416 HAFGNTRLSDL

-439 GTWSQKWLQTAGINV
+439 GTWSEKWLQTAGINV
-454 LRPEIETDANGVI
+454 LRPEIETGADGVV

-495 VGLYDLDDSAGGS
+495 VGLYERDDVS
-508 GKLVRGERIE
+508 GKLVREERIE

-523 ELTEVAE
+523 ELTAVPQ
-530 LVGKRRPAVILLN
+530 LVGKRRPAVVLLN

-554 DEQSLAFV
+554 DEHSLAFV
-562 TEHLGDFEASL
+562 TEHLGDFESSL

-592 ARDYLSLVLSGIGK
+592 TRDYLSLVLSGIGK

-614 SLHRQVLTAVELYAD
+614 SLHRQVKLAIEMYAD
-629 PNAREALLTRWTD
+629 PTAREALLTRWTD
-642 ATLAHLRSSAGG
+642 ATLAHLRSAEPG

-679 GLLDGRESIEGLAV
+679 ALLDGSQTVEGLTV
-693 DTELRWSFVQRL
+693 DTDLRWAFVQRL
-705 AAVGRFDEAEITSE
+705 AAVGRFDEAEIAAE

-729 RHAATARAA
+729 RHAASARAA
-738 RPTEE
+738 RPTAE

-762 QEAVIGGFVQFG
+762 QEAVIGGFVQAD

-785 YFAAVKGVWDSRSH
+785 YFEAVKDIWGSRSH

-809 YPSVQVS
+809 YPAFQVS
-816 ADTLAKTDEW
+816 QEILDRTDAWMAD
-826 LASAEPSAA
+826 AEPNAA
-835 LRRLI
+835 LRRLV

-848 RALRAQARHGGVG
+848 RALKAQAA
-861 GDALRRGKMALPR
+861 D
-874 ARARKRRFRM
+874 
-884 EVSRSTG
+884 
-891 TAAPTGETTSPA
+891 A
-903 AVARSGPRPH
+903 AV
-913 QGRGE
+913 
-918 RRSLLAFRF
+918 

>member
-16 KLLTVDSYEIDLDL
+16 KLLTVDSYEVDLDL
-30 SGAVEGG
+30 SGAQEGG

-50 ESGVGSFIDLVAPA
+50 ETGAESFIDLVAPA
-64 VQEVVLN
+64 VHEVTLN
-71 GDSLDP
+71 GDPLDP
-77 AEVFKDSRIELAGI
+77 AEVFEDSRIALPG
-91 LEGRNVLRVVAD
+91 LLQGRNVLRVVAD

-152 FTVKAPSGWTV
+152 FTVKAPNGWTV

-173 DDVWEFEPTPRI
+173 DDVWVFEPTPRI
-185 STYVTALILG
+185 STYITALIVG

-207 GQSVPLGIYC
+207 GQTVPLGIYC

-236 GFEWFQEK
+236 GFDWFQEK
-244 FDYAYPFKKY
+244 FDYAYPFTKY

-291 VRAETILHELAHMWF
+291 LRAETILHELAHMWF

-330 ACQSYAPGSRWPHSW
+330 ACQAYHPDSRWPHSW

-365 HPIMAQ
+365 HPIMAE
-371 INDLDDVLVNFDGI
+371 IRDLDDVLVNFDGI

-391 SVLKQLVAYVGEDE
+391 SVLKQLVAYVGMDE

-416 HAYGNTQLSDL
+416 HAYGNTRLSDL

-439 GTWSQKWLQTAGINV
+439 GTWSQKWLQTAGINI
-454 LRPEIETDANGVI
+454 LRPEIETDADGVI
-467 TSFAIRQEAPALPAG
+467 TSFAVRQEAPALPAG
-482 AKGEPTLRPHRIA
+482 AQGESTLRPHRIA
-495 VGLYDLDDSAGGS
+495 VGLYDLDADS
-508 GKLVRGERIE
+508 GKLVRAERVE

-523 ELTEVAE
+523 ELTAVPQ
-530 LVGKRRPAVILLN
+530 LVGKRRPDVVLLN

-554 DEQSLAFV
+554 DEASLAFV
-562 TEHLGDFEASL
+562 TEHLGDFESSL

-592 ARDYLSLVLSGIGK
+592 TRDYLELVLSGIGK

-614 SLHRQVLTAVELYAD
+614 SLHRQVKLAIELYAD
-629 PNAREALLTRWTD
+629 PTAREALLTRWTD
-642 ATLAHLRSSAGG
+642 ATLAHLHAAEAGG
-654 SDHQLAWARAFAAT
+654 DHQLAWARAFAAT

-679 GLLDGRESIEGLAV
+679 ALLEGRGTIEGLAV
-693 DTELRWSFVQRL
+693 DTELRWTFVQRL
-705 AAVGRFDEAEITSE
+705 AAVGRFDEAEIAAE
-719 YERDRTAAGE
+719 YERDKTAAGE

-762 QEAVIGGFVQFG
+762 QEAVIGGFVQTD
-774 QRELLAPYTEK
+774 QRELLAPYTDK
-785 YFAAVKGVWDSRSH
+785 YFAVVKEIWDTRSH
-799 EMAQQIAVGL
+799 EIAQQIATGL
-809 YPSVQVS
+809 YPGIHITEE
-816 ADTLAKTDEW
+816 TLARTDAW
-826 LASAEPSAA
+826 LASAEPNAA
-835 LRRLI
+835 LRRLV

-848 RALRAQARHGGVG
+848 RALKAQAA
-861 GDALRRGKMALPR
+861 D
-874 ARARKRRFRM
+874 ARAA
-884 EVSRSTG
+884 
-891 TAAPTGETTSPA
+891 TA
-903 AVARSGPRPH
+903 
-913 QGRGE
+913 
-918 RRSLLAFRF
+918 

>member
-30 SGAVEGG
+30 TGAQEGG

-44 VRFDSA
+44 VRFDVTETGA
-50 ESGVGSFIDLVAPA
+50 ESFIDLVAPT
-64 VQEVVLN
+64 VHEVTLN
-71 GDSLDP
+71 GDALDP
-77 AEVFKDSRIELAGI
+77 AEVFKDSRIALPGL
-91 LEGRNVLRVVAD
+91 LEGPNVLRVVAD

-120 DQQAYLYTQFEV
+120 DDQAYLYTQFEV

-152 FTVKAPSGWTV
+152 FTVKAPTGWTV
-163 ISNSPTPEPK
+163 VSNSPTPEPK
-173 DDVWEFEPTPRI
+173 DDVWVFEPTPRI
-185 STYVTALILG
+185 STYITALIVG

-207 GQSVPLGIYC
+207 GVSVPLGVYC

-236 GFEWFQEK
+236 GFDWFQEK
-244 FDYAYPFKKY
+244 FDYAYPFEKY

-330 ACQSYAPGSRWPHSW
+330 ACQAHHPESRWPHSW

-365 HPIMAQ
+365 HPIMAD
-371 INDLDDVLVNFDGI
+371 IRDLDDVLVNFDGI

-391 SVLKQLVAYVGEDE
+391 SVLKQLVAYVGMDE

-416 HAYGNTQLSDL
+416 HAFGNTRLSDL

-439 GTWSQKWLQTAGINV
+439 KAWSKAWLETAGINV
-454 LRPEIETDANGVI
+454 LRPEIATDGEGVI

-495 VGLYDLDDSAGGS
+495 IGLYDRDDAS
-508 GKLVRGERIE
+508 GKLVRTDRVE

-523 ELTEVAE
+523 ELTAVPQLA
-530 LVGKRRPAVILLN
+530 GRRRPHVVLLN

-554 DEQSLAFV
+554 DEESLAFV
-562 TEHLGDFEASL
+562 TEHLGDFESSL

-592 ARDYLSLVLSGIGK
+592 THDYLSLVLSGIGK

-614 SLHRQVLTAVELYAD
+614 SLHRQVKLAIDLYAD
-629 PNAREALLTRWTD
+629 PAAREALLTRWTD
-642 ATLAHLRSSAGG
+642 ATLAHLRSAAPGG
-654 SDHQLAWARAFAAT
+654 DHQLAWARAFAAT

-679 GLLDGRESIEGLAV
+679 ALLDGSQTIEGLVV
-693 DTELRWSFVQRL
+693 DTELRWAFVERL
-705 AAVGRFDEAEITSE
+705 AAVGRFDEAEITAE
-719 YERDRTAAGE
+719 YERDKTAAGE
-729 RHAATARAA
+729 RHAAASRAA
-738 RPTEE
+738 RPTPE

-762 QEAVIGGFVQFG
+762 QEAVIGGFVQTD
-774 QRELLAPYTEK
+774 QRELLAPYTAK
-785 YFAAVKGVWDSRSH
+785 YFEVVKGIWESRSH
-799 EMAQQIAVGL
+799 EMAQQIVVGL

-816 ADTLAKTDEW
+816 QDTLDRTDAW
-826 LASAEPSAA
+826 LASAEPVAA
-835 LRRLI
+835 LRRLV

-848 RALRAQARHGGVG
+848 RALKAQAA
-861 GDALRRGKMALPR
+861 DAR
-874 ARARKRRFRM
+874 
-884 EVSRSTG
+884 
-891 TAAPTGETTSPA
+891 
-903 AVARSGPRPH
+903 
-913 QGRGE
+913 
-918 RRSLLAFRF
+918 

>member
-1 MPGTNLTREEAQQRA
+1 MPGTNLTRVEAQARA

-30 SGAVEGG
+30 SGAQEGG

-50 ESGVGSFIDLVAPA
+50 EGGAETFIDLVAPA
-64 VQEVVLN
+64 VHEAVLN
-71 GDSLDP
+71 GRSLDV
-77 AEVFKDSRIELAGI
+77 AAVFRDSRIALKH
-91 LEGRNVLRVVAD
+91 LEQGPNELRVVAD

-163 ISNSPTPEPK
+163 ISNAPTPEPK
-173 DDVWEFEPTPRI
+173 DDVWVFEPTQRM
-185 STYVTALILG
+185 STYITALIVG
-195 PYHSVHSVYEKD
+195 PYHSVHSSYENAET

-217 RPSLAEFLDSDAIF
+217 RPSLAEHLDSDAIF

-236 GFEWFQEK
+236 GFDWFQEK
-244 FDYAYPFKKY
+244 FDYAYPFAKY

-291 VRAETILHELAHMWF
+291 VRAATILHELAHMWF

-320 NESFATYTSI
+320 NESFATYAEA
-330 ACQSYAPGSRWPHSW
+330 ACQAYAPESKWPHSW

-365 HPIMAQ
+365 HPIMAE

-391 SVLKQLVAYVGEDE
+391 SVLKQLVAYVGMDE
-405 FFRGVQAYFKA
+405 FFQGVQAYFKR
-416 HAYGNTQLSDL
+416 HAFGNTRLSDL

-439 GTWSQKWLQTAGINV
+439 KAWSKAWLETAGINV
-454 LRPEIETDANGVI
+454 LRPEIETDEHGVI
-467 TSFAIRQEAPALPAG
+467 TSFAIRQEAPALPEG
-482 AKGEPTLRPHRIA
+482 AKGTSTLRPHRIA
-495 VGLYDLDDSAGGS
+495 IGLYDLDDDS
-508 GKLVRGERIE
+508 GKLLRGERLE
-518 LDVDG
+518 LDVTAS
-523 ELTEVAE
+523 ESTPVPE
-530 LVGKRRPAVILLN
+530 LVGKHRPAVILLN

-554 DEQSLAFV
+554 DEDSLRVV
-562 TEHLGDFEASL
+562 TEHLGDFESSL

-579 ASAWDMTRDAELA
+579 ASAWDMTRDAELSTSA
-592 ARDYLSLVLSGIGK
+592 YLDLVLSGIAK

-614 SLHRQVLTAVELYAD
+614 SLHRQVKLAIDLYAAPSHRD
-629 PNAREALLTRWTD
+629 ALLARWTE
-642 ATLAHLRSSAGG
+642 AALTHLRTAEAGG
-654 SDHQLAWARAFAAT
+654 DHQLAWARAFAAT
-668 ARTPEQLDLLE
+668 ARTPEQLDLLD
-679 GLLDGRESIEGLAV
+679 GLLEGSQTIEGLAV
-693 DTELRWSFVQRL
+693 DTELRWAFVQRL
-705 AAVGRFDEAEITSE
+705 AAVGRFDEAEITTE

-738 RPTEE
+738 RPTPE

-755 DKLPNAV
+755 DQLPNAV
-762 QEAVIGGFVQFG
+762 QEAVIGGFVQTD
-774 QRELLAPYTEK
+774 QRELLAPYADK
-785 YFAAVKGVWDSRSH
+785 YFEALKDVWDSRSH

-816 ADTLAKTDEW
+816 EDTLAKTADW
-826 LASAEPSAA
+826 LDSAEPSAA
-835 LRRLI
+835 LRRLV
-840 SESRSGVE
+840 SESRAGVE
-848 RALRAQARHGGVG
+848 RALKAQVA
-861 GDALRRGKMALPR
+861 DA
-874 ARARKRRFRM
+874 
-884 EVSRSTG
+884 
-891 TAAPTGETTSPA
+891 
-903 AVARSGPRPH
+903 
-913 QGRGE
+913 
-918 RRSLLAFRF
+918 

>member
-30 SGAVEGG
+30 SGAQEGG

-44 VRFDSA
+44 VRFDVSA
-50 ESGVGSFIDLVAPA
+50 DAEGAESFIDLVAPT
-64 VQEVVLN
+64 VHEVTLN
-71 GDSLDP
+71 GDALDP
-77 AEVFKDSRIELAGI
+77 AEVFEDSRIALPG
-91 LEGRNVLRVVAD
+91 LLPGRNVLRVSAD

-120 DQQAYLYTQFEV
+120 DDQAYLYTQFEV

-152 FTVKAPSGWTV
+152 FTVKAPAGWTV
-163 ISNSPTPEPK
+163 ISNSPTPEPR
-173 DDVWEFEPTPRI
+173 DNVWEFEPTPRI
-185 STYVTALILG
+185 STYITALIVG

-217 RPSLAEFLDSDAIF
+217 RPSLAEYLDADAIF
-231 EVTRQ
+231 DVTRQ

-244 FDYAYPFKKY
+244 FDYAYPFGKY

-291 VRAETILHELAHMWF
+291 VRASTILHELAHMWF

-320 NESFATYTSI
+320 NESFATYAEA
-330 ACQSYAPGSRWPHSW
+330 ACQADAPGSKWPHSW

-365 HPIMAQ
+365 HPIMAD
-371 INDLDDVLVNFDGI
+371 IRDLDDVLVNFDGI

-391 SVLKQLVAYVGEDE
+391 SVLKQLVAYVGKDA
-405 FFRGVQAYFKA
+405 FFSGVQAYFKR
-416 HAYGNTQLSDL
+416 HAYGNTRLSDL

-439 GTWSQKWLQTAGINV
+439 STWSKKWLETAGINV
-454 LRPEIETDANGVI
+454 LRPEIETDGADGTGTI

-482 AKGEPTLRPHRIA
+482 AKGESTLRPHRIA
-495 VGLYDLDDSAGGS
+495 VGLYDLDEAS
-508 GKLVRGERIE
+508 GKLVRVDRVE

-523 ELTEVAE
+523 ELTAVPQ
-530 LVGKRRPAVILLN
+530 LVGKARPAVVLLN

-554 DEQSLAFV
+554 DERSLAFV

-592 ARDYLSLVLSGIGK
+592 TRDYLSLVLSGIGK

-614 SLHRQVLTAVELYAD
+614 SLHRQVKLAIDLYSA
-629 PNAREALLTRWTD
+629 PNTREALLTRWTE
-642 ATLAHLRSSAGG
+642 ATLAHLRAAEAG

-668 ARTPEQLDLLE
+668 ARTPEQLDLLDSLLE
-679 GLLDGRESIEGLAV
+679 GTQTIEGLAV
-693 DTELRWSFVQRL
+693 DTELRWTFVERL
-705 AAVGRFDEAEITSE
+705 AAVGRYDETEIAGE
-719 YERDRTAAGE
+719 YERDKTAAGE

-755 DKLPNAV
+755 DKLPNAL
-762 QEAVIGGFVQFG
+762 QEAVIAGFVQTD
-774 QRELLAPYTEK
+774 QRELLAPYTDR
-785 YFAAVKGVWDSRSH
+785 YFEAVADVWESRSH

-809 YPSVQVS
+809 YPAIQVS
-816 ADTLAKTDEW
+816 EETLEKTDAW
-826 LASAEPSAA
+826 LASAEPNAA
-835 LRRLI
+835 LRRLV
-840 SESRSGVE
+840 SESRAGVE
-848 RALRAQARHGGVG
+848 RALRAQAA
-861 GDALRRGKMALPR
+861 DA
-874 ARARKRRFRM
+874 
-884 EVSRSTG
+884 
-891 TAAPTGETTSPA
+891 AAE
-903 AVARSGPRPH
+903 
-913 QGRGE
+913 
-918 RRSLLAFRF
+918 

>member
-16 KLLTVDSYEIDLDL
+16 KLLTVDSYEVDLDL
-30 SGAVEGG
+30 SGAQEGG

-50 ESGVGSFIDLVAPA
+50 ETGAESFIDLVAPT
-64 VQEVVLN
+64 VHEVTLN
-71 GDSLDP
+71 GDPLDA
-77 AEVFKDSRIELAGI
+77 AEVFKDSRIALPGLLA
-91 LEGRNVLRVVAD
+91 GRNVVRVVAD

-173 DDVWEFEPTPRI
+173 DDVWVFEPTPRI
-185 STYVTALILG
+185 STYITALIVG

-231 EVTRQ
+231 EATRQ
-236 GFEWFQEK
+236 GFDWFQEK

-291 VRAETILHELAHMWF
+291 LRAETILHELAHMWF

-330 ACQSYAPGSRWPHSW
+330 ACQAYHPDSRWPHSW

-365 HPIMAQ
+365 HPIMAE
-371 INDLDDVLVNFDGI
+371 IRDLDDVLVNFDGI

-391 SVLKQLVAYVGEDE
+391 SVLKQLVAYVGMDE
-405 FFRGVQAYFKA
+405 FFSGVQAYFKA
-416 HAYGNTQLSDL
+416 HAFGNTRLSDL

-439 GTWSQKWLQTAGINV
+439 GNWSQKWLQTAGINI
-454 LRPEIETDANGVI
+454 LRPEIETDADGVI
-467 TSFAIRQEAPALPAG
+467 TSFAVRQEAPALPAG
-482 AKGEPTLRPHRIA
+482 AQGEPTLRPHRIA
-495 VGLYDLDDSAGGS
+495 VGLYDFDGAEGGS
-508 GKLVRGERIE
+508 GKLVRDERLE

-523 ELTEVAE
+523 ELTAVPQ
-530 LVGKRRPAVILLN
+530 LVGRRRPDVILLN

-554 DEQSLAFV
+554 DEDSLAFV
-562 TEHLGDFEASL
+562 TEHLGDFESSL

-592 ARDYLSLVLSGIGK
+592 TRDYLALVLSGIGK

-614 SLHRQVLTAVELYAD
+614 SLHRQVKLAIELYAD
-629 PNAREALLTRWTD
+629 PTAREALLNRWTD
-642 ATLAHLRSSAGG
+642 ATLAHLHAAEAS

-679 GLLDGRESIEGLAV
+679 ALLEGRETIEGLAV
-693 DTELRWSFVQRL
+693 DTELRWAFVQRL
-705 AAVGRFDEAEITSE
+705 AAVGRFDDAEIAAE
-719 YERDRTAAGE
+719 YERDKTAAGE

-762 QEAVIGGFVQFG
+762 QEAVIAGFVQTD
-774 QRELLAPYTEK
+774 QRELLAPYTDK
-785 YFAAVKGVWDSRSH
+785 FFTVVKEIWDARSH
-799 EMAQQIAVGL
+799 EIAQQIATGL
-809 YPSVQVS
+809 YPGIQV
-816 ADTLAKTDEW
+816 AAETLAKTDAW
-826 LASAEPSAA
+826 LLSAEPNAA
-835 LRRLI
+835 LRRLV

-848 RALRAQARHGGVG
+848 RALKAQAA
-861 GDALRRGKMALPR
+861 DAQA
-874 ARARKRRFRM
+874 A
-884 EVSRSTG
+884 
-891 TAAPTGETTSPA
+891 TA
-903 AVARSGPRPH
+903 
-913 QGRGE
+913 
-918 RRSLLAFRF
+918 

>member
-16 KLLTVDSYEIDLDL
+16 KLLDVESYEIDLDL
-30 SGAVEGG
+30 SGAQEGG
-37 TYRSVTT
+37 TYRSVTS
-44 VRFDSA
+44 VRFESA
-50 ESGVGSFIDLVAPA
+50 EAGAHTFIDLVAPA
-64 VQEVVLN
+64 VHEVVLN
-71 GDSLDP
+71 GHSLDV
-77 AEVFKDSRIELAGI
+77 AAVFRDSRIELKHLQAG
-91 LEGRNVLRVVAD
+91 LNELRVVAD

-152 FTVKAPSGWTV
+152 FTVKAPTGWTV

-173 DDVWEFEPTPRI
+173 DDVWHFEPTPRI
-185 STYVTALILG
+185 SSYITALIVG
-195 PYHSVHSVYEKD
+195 PYHSVHSSYEGAN

-236 GFEWFQEK
+236 GFDWFQEK
-244 FDYAYPFKKY
+244 FDYAYPFAKY

-330 ACQSYAPGSRWPHSW
+330 ACQAYAPGSRWPHSW

-365 HPIMAQ
+365 HPIMAE
-371 INDLDDVLVNFDGI
+371 IRDLDDVLVNFDGI

-391 SVLKQLVAYVGEDE
+391 SVLKQLVAYVGMDE
-405 FFRGVQAYFKA
+405 FFQGVQAYFKR
-416 HAYGNTQLSDL
+416 HAYGNTRLSDL

-439 GTWSQKWLQTAGINV
+439 TAWAKAWLQTAGINV

-467 TSFAIRQEAPALPAG
+467 TSFAVRQEAPALPAG

-495 VGLYDLDDSAGGS
+495 IGLYDLSAPDTDTDTAS
-508 GKLVRGERIE
+508 GKLVRVDRVE
-518 LDVDG
+518 LDVTAT
-523 ELTEVAE
+523 ELTQVPQ
-530 LVGKRRPAVILLN
+530 LTGKARPAVILLN

-554 DEQSLAFV
+554 DEKSLAFV
-562 TEHLGDFEASL
+562 TEHLGDFESSL

-579 ASAWDMTRDAELA
+579 ASAWDMTRDAELPTSA
-592 ARDYLSLVLSGIGK
+592 YLELVLSGIGK

-614 SLHRQVLTAVELYAD
+614 SLHRQVKLAIDLYASPAGRD
-629 PNAREALLTRWTD
+629 AALTTWTE
-642 ATLAHLRSSAGG
+642 ATLAHLRAAEAG

-679 GLLDGRESIEGLAV
+679 ALLEGTQTVEGLAV
-693 DTELRWSFVQRL
+693 DTELRWAFVERL
-705 AAVGRFDEAEITSE
+705 AAVGRYDEPEIAAE

-738 RPTEE
+738 RPTAE

-755 DKLPNAV
+755 DKLPNAI
-762 QEAVIGGFVQFG
+762 QEAVIAGFVQTD
-774 QRELLAPYTEK
+774 QRDLLAPYTEK
-785 YFAAVKGVWDSRSH
+785 YFAAVKGVWESRSH
-799 EMAQQIAVGL
+799 EMAQQVAIGL
-809 YPSVQVS
+809 YPAIQVS
-816 ADTLAKTDEW
+816 QPTLDATDTW
-826 LASAEPSAA
+826 LTTAEPNAA
-835 LRRLI
+835 LRRLV
-840 SESRSGVE
+840 SESRAGVE
-848 RALRAQARHGGVG
+848 RALRAQGA
-861 GDALRRGKMALPR
+861 DA
-874 ARARKRRFRM
+874 
-884 EVSRSTG
+884 
-891 TAAPTGETTSPA
+891 
-903 AVARSGPRPH
+903 
-913 QGRGE
+913 
-918 RRSLLAFRF
+918 